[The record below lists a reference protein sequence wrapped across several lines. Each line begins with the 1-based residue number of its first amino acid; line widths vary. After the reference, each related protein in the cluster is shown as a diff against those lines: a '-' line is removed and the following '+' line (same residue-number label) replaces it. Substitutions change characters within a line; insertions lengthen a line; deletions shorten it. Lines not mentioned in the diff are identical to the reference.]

1 MTKFKFV
8 AILISILT
16 LTTSFSSLAAYILD
30 KDGKGFTWEFKG
42 SEHFKNP
49 GDFSGSLIND
59 RGIQTRK
66 EPFITLNNSTVE
78 VILNTFFDSK
88 NQDFIFYNEY
98 KAGGSTGLYCS
109 TLSCFMVSLNKS
121 NFKYIDWVEI
131 DWIVDYELSDAQL
144 SLYGTSKKF
153 FASSADTL
161 TYSKDSEFQLY
172 AFRPESNRTVR
183 YKIDKPVISIA
194 LFANTVIN
202 NNPEHFIQFSAFRV
216 HFSETEPV
224 PSTDVNVQ
232 FGDGTEAT
240 HDISWSN
247 KSPIELTHMISLPE
261 GTTAEELGLKFYITP
276 DFPIVGK
283 PDPQGERP
291 DDISGPAWRLFSYLD
306 QNTEHKYDGYIS
318 SADPIECQYK
328 ETDEGIILTVDAP
341 CSGLYKL
348 IAVSENPQYNV
359 TYNEF
364 WLNVWSD
371 IRNTYEWLAALE
383 PTHNVK
389 DPIYYFGINYINF
402 DSPESETLAYPY
414 DPVFTNE
421 PFSKANGII
430 HIPGLYNY
438 KLYYKWD
445 NESMNN
451 LPSEVNAISSASA
464 VDADDE
470 LSGYNDASVTPLHLT
485 NLGTATES
493 LNLRIAKN
501 GSLTPASD
509 KGSETRFL
517 IQLTDSKTYDEALGV
532 EELREE
538 NDLQA
543 EYFTLDGL
551 KVNPDSY
558 VRGIL
563 IEKRGSKTRK
573 IFK

>member
-16 LTTSFSSLAAYILD
+16 LTTSFPALAAYTLD
-30 KDGKGFTWEFKG
+30 KDGKGYTLEFKG
-42 SEHFKNP
+42 PEFSSNP
-49 GDFSGSLIND
+49 GNFYDGSFSKLGNFVQNELVCDINGTD
-59 RGIQTRK
+59 VK
-66 EPFITLNNSTVE
+66 A
-78 VILNTFFDSK
+78 ILKSYFDSK
-88 NQDFIFYNEY
+88 NNDFIFYNTFSSDGR
-98 KAGGSTGLYCS
+98 AFRNISSFIVTNN
-109 TLSCFMVSLNKS
+109 TSLQ
-121 NFKYIDWVEI
+121 YIDWVEI
-131 DWIVDYELSDAQL
+131 DWVVDNRDSNAQL
-144 SLYGTSKKF
+144 SLYGNSTNFFTS
-153 FASSADTL
+153 STDTV
-161 TYSKDSEFQLY
+161 TYSKDSDFQLY

-183 YKIDKPVISIA
+183 YTIDTPVISIA
-194 LFANTVIN
+194 LFANTIIN
-202 NNPEHFIQFSAFRV
+202 NNVDHYAQFSAFRV
-216 HFSETEPV
+216 HFSETAPV
-224 PSTDVNVQ
+224 PSTDVNVK

-247 KSPIELTHMISLPE
+247 KNPIELSHMIFLPE
-261 GTTAEELGLKFYITP
+261 GTSADELGLKFYITP

-291 DDISGPAWRLFSYLD
+291 DDISSPAWRLFSYLD
-306 QNTEHKYDGYIS
+306 RDTEHKYDGYIS
-318 SADPIECQYK
+318 SADPIECQYN
-328 ETDEGIILTVDAP
+328 ETSDGIILTVDAP

-348 IAVSENPQYNV
+348 CAVSENPQYNV

-364 WLNVWSD
+364 RLNVWSD

-402 DSPESETLAYPY
+402 DTPESETLAYPY
-414 DPVFTNE
+414 DHVFKNE
-421 PFSKANGII
+421 PFSKANGVI

-451 LPSEVNAISSASA
+451 LPSEVNAPASASA
-464 VDADDE
+464 VDVDDE

-485 NLGTATES
+485 NLGTAPES

-517 IQLTDSKTYDEALGV
+517 IQLTASKTYDEALGV
-532 EELREE
+532 EEHREE

-551 KVNPDSY
+551 KVNPESD